1 MSVSISSVLIPAATL
16 GAMGLFFGALL
27 AVSSKLFHVEQD
39 PRIGEV
45 TDALPGA
52 NCGGCGHS
60 GCDGVAD
67 ALFKRGAQPSGCSA
81 CS

>member
-45 TDALPGA
+45 DVYKRQRSSSALSVP
-52 NCGGCGHS
+52 HLY
-60 GCDGVAD
+60 VRREH
-67 ALFKRGAQPSGCSA
+67 L
-81 CS
+81 